1 MHELAAGV
9 VFAGFRI
16 ERVLGSGGMGSVYA
30 ARHPRLPRLVALKL
44 LHSSY
49 SADPVFRGRF
59 EREAEL
65 AGRLDHP
72 NIVAI
77 HDRGSEDGRLWIAM
91 QYVAG
96 SDAEA
101 AVREGP
107 VPSER
112 ALHIARSTADAL
124 DFAHAAGLLHRDVK
138 PANILLRDGAPGV
151 SVQQVLLTDFG
162 IAKAIDEGTALT
174 QTGSLVATLRYA
186 APEQLD
192 GRQAGPRSDQYSL
205 ACTLFHLLAGR
216 PPYTAT
222 TAGALVGAHLMQP
235 VPRISELVPG
245 LSVAVDAAFERAL
258 AKNPDQ
264 RYASCAEMVAA
275 VTTAVTTGA
284 APTQPITDPRAL
296 LGQGNAQPH
305 TDPPAGIPAQTYVD
319 PQSGDRTRP
328 NTDPRS
334 ENPAHR
340 YTDPQSGGRAQ
351 PFTDQPFANP
361 AQPHTDPRSGGPA
374 QPLTD
379 PRSGGPAQP
388 LTDPRSTGPAQSY
401 TNPRSAGLA
410 QPYTDPGLGGPDSGP
425 YSGVP
430 PYTDPAAGHSLTDA
444 GRGQPLTGPGSAI
457 PTHSSSNSHPLDS
470 GRSAHENGTRRG
482 RTPWIV
488 AAVLGV
494 AAVLAIVATI
504 VLTNRS
510 GTGTGPA
517 PSTTTVAPTTTAD
530 AWAAARPTIAMFP
543 DLLPA
548 SPDSEGYRGL
558 RCSFATKNPDAVWD
572 TGFNCTDRENLE
584 LQVLS
589 HPDAETVGRFV
600 ATMPAGT
607 SEQVRSRYGR
617 PLTVRSFNGSTG
629 PWLLVQF
636 DAAPHST
643 VLLQVFW
650 KGHTHQEMIDEWLT
664 SAPL

>member
-16 ERVLGSGGMGSVYA
+16 EQVLGSGGMGSVYA

-101 AVREGP
+101 AMREGP
-107 VPSER
+107 VPPER

-124 DFAHAAGLLHRDVK
+124 DHAHAAGLLHRDVK
-138 PANILLRDGAPGV
+138 PANILLRDGAPEV
-151 SVQQVLLTDFG
+151 SAQQVLLTDFG

-192 GRQAGPRSDQYSL
+192 GRQAGPRADQYAL

-258 AKNPDQ
+258 AKNPDH
-264 RYASCAEMVAA
+264 RYASCAEMVATVAGA
-275 VTTAVTTGA
+275 VTTSA

-296 LGQGNAQPH
+296 LGHGTARPH
-305 TDPPAGIPAQTYVD
+305 SD
-319 PQSGDRTRP
+319 
-328 NTDPRS
+328 
-334 ENPAHR
+334 
-340 YTDPQSGGRAQ
+340 
-351 PFTDQPFANP
+351 
-361 AQPHTDPRSGGPA
+361 
-374 QPLTD
+374 
-379 PRSGGPAQP
+379 
-388 LTDPRSTGPAQSY
+388 
-401 TNPRSAGLA
+401 
-410 QPYTDPGLGGPDSGP
+410 
-425 YSGVP
+425 
-430 PYTDPAAGHSLTDA
+430 AAG
-444 GRGQPLTGPGSAI
+444 GQPWAGPGSALT
-457 PTHSSSNSHPLDS
+457 THSSSDSHALDVD
-470 GRSAHENGTRRG
+470 GRSAHDRGARRA
-482 RTPWIV
+482 RNAWFV
-488 AAVLGV
+488 AAALGV
-494 AAVLAIVATI
+494 AAVLAIVAT
-504 VLTNRS
+504 VAFTTRGGS
-510 GTGTGPA
+510 GTGAA
-517 PSTTTVAPTTTAD
+517 PSATTVTPTTTAD

-543 DLLPA
+543 DLLPT
-548 SPDSEGYRGL
+548 SPDSAGYRDL
-558 RCSFATKNPDAVWD
+558 RCSFATKNPDSLWD
-572 TGFNCTDRENLE
+572 NGFNCADRENLE

-589 HPDAETVGRFV
+589 HPDTETVGRFV

-607 SEQVRSRYGR
+607 TEQVRSRYGR

-650 KGHTHQEMIDEWLT
+650 KGHTHREMIDEWLT

>member
-1 MHELAAGV
+1 MHELAAGA

-101 AVREGP
+101 AVREGR

-124 DFAHAAGLLHRDVK
+124 DYAHAAGLLHRDVK

-192 GRQAGPRSDQYSL
+192 GRQAGPRSDQYAL

-235 VPRISELVPG
+235 IPRISELVPG
-245 LSVAVDAAFERAL
+245 LSVAVDTAFERAL
-258 AKNPDQ
+258 AKNPDH
-264 RYASCAEMVAA
+264 RYANCAGMVTAIA
-275 VTTAVTTGA
+275 HAVTTGA
-284 APTQPITDPRAL
+284 APTQPITDPHAP
-296 LGQGNAQPH
+296 LGHGTAPPH
-305 TDPPAGIPAQTYVD
+305 TDPPAGIHARATTD
-319 PQSGDRTRP
+319 HQSGNRTHP
-328 NTDPRS
+328 ST
-334 ENPAHR
+334 ENPAFR
-340 YTDPQSGGRAQ
+340 YPDPQSGGRAQ
-351 PFTDQPFANP
+351 LSTGQPFADP
-361 AQPHTDPRSGGPA
+361 AQPYTEPGGPA
-374 QPLTD
+374 Q
-379 PRSGGPAQP
+379 A
-388 LTDPRSTGPAQSY
+388 
-401 TNPRSAGLA
+401 
-410 QPYTDPGLGGPDSGP
+410 YTDPALGGPDSRSYGR
-425 YSGVP
+425 VP
-430 PYTDPAAGHSLTDA
+430 PYTDPAAGHSINDA
-444 GRGQPLTGPGSAI
+444 AGARAWTSPDSARAGN
-457 PTHSSSNSHPLDS
+457 PSSDSHALEIG
-470 GRSAHENGTRRG
+470 GRSAHGGARRG
-482 RTPWIV
+482 RTAWIA
-488 AAVLGV
+488 AAVVGV
-494 AAVLAIVATI
+494 AAVLAVVATV
-504 VLTNRS
+504 VLNRNEP
-510 GTGTGPA
+510 GTGHA
-517 PSTTTVAPTTTAD
+517 PGTTTIAPTTTAD

-548 SPDSEGYRGL
+548 GPDSAGHRGL
-558 RCSFATKNPDAVWD
+558 RCSFATKNPDAMWD
-572 TGFNCTDRENLE
+572 TGFNCTDRDNLE

-589 HPDAETVGRFV
+589 HPDTETVGQFV
-600 ATMPAGT
+600 ATMPVGT
-607 SEQVRSRYGR
+607 SQQVRSRYGR